1 MTIKFGTDG
10 IRGPVESKI
19 TPEVCLRI
27 GHAAGLVLK
36 EMGWETVLIGKDTRV
51 SGYMLESALQAGF
64 IAAGVNVRLLGP
76 LPTPGVAYLTR
87 SLRNQFG
94 LVISASHNDYLD
106 NGIKLFAGTG
116 EKISKDAEKK
126 IEKLLAGDLQPV
138 KTAELGKAQ
147 RFDESGDRYI
157 EFCKSTVPPDVSFG
171 SLRIVLD
178 CANGA
183 CYKVTPSILRELGA
197 EVITIGTEPDG
208 YNINHDCGSTHPER
222 AQEEVIKHRA
232 DFGIALDGDGDRVV
246 LIDRKGNI
254 LDGDDIMYILAYA
267 NPNRT
272 GPWSGI
278 IGTALTNLGFEE
290 GVKKLGYKFKR
301 ADVGDKYVSQM
312 LQKEGWMLGGE
323 PSGHIICR
331 DLVSTGDG
339 TIAALKVISSLLILE
354 KDPEDILRNYAKM
367 PQTNVNV
374 AVENKD
380 ILSDSDIQK
389 KIKEIQSDLT
399 VGRVLVRPSGTESK
413 IRVMIESDDEIT
425 ATKYAK
431 DIAANVEVEEDS
443 GFTRIITPTK
453 PKINPNICLSVTFS
467 FNQKKAIIIVL
478 NAVVA
483 FNIARI
489 LESAPKLPN
498 EKRVKGIALLVI
510 ARTNE
515 CFHVDESNEKYFF
528 LNKIGRKTED
538 AMNNRI

>member
-27 GHAAGLVLK
+27 GHAAGVVLK

-94 LVISASHNDYLD
+94 LVISASHNNYLD

-126 IEKLLAGDLQPV
+126 IEKLLAGDLKPV

-157 EFCKSTVPPDVSFG
+157 EFCKSTVPPDVSFE
-171 SLRIVLD
+171 SLRVVLD

-183 CYKVTPSILRELGA
+183 CYKVSPSILRELGA
-197 EVITIGTEPDG
+197 EVISIGTEPDG
-208 YNINHDCGSTHPER
+208 YNINHECGSTHPER
-222 AQEEVIKHRA
+222 VQEEVIKQRA

-278 IGTALTNLGFEE
+278 VGTAMTNLGFEE

-301 ADVGDKYVSQM
+301 ADVGDKYVSQL

-354 KDPEDILRNYAKM
+354 KDPEDILSNYTKM
-367 PQTNVNV
+367 PQVNLNVEV
-374 AVENKD
+374 DNKD

-389 KIKEIQSDLT
+389 KIKEIESDLT
-399 VGRVLVRPSGTESK
+399 IGRVIVRPSGTESK
-413 IRVMIESDDEIT
+413 IRVMVESDDEIT

-431 DIAANVEVEEDS
+431 DIATL
-443 GFTRIITPTK
+443 F
-453 PKINPNICLSVTFS
+453 
-467 FNQKKAIIIVL
+467 KK
-478 NAVVA
+478 
-483 FNIARI
+483 
-489 LESAPKLPN
+489 
-498 EKRVKGIALLVI
+498 
-510 ARTNE
+510 
-515 CFHVDESNEKYFF
+515 
-528 LNKIGRKTED
+528 
-538 AMNNRI
+538 

>member
-27 GHAAGLVLK
+27 GHAAGVILK
-36 EMGWETVLIGKDTRV
+36 EMGWDTVLIGKDTRV

-94 LVISASHNDYLD
+94 LVISASHNNYLD

-116 EKISKDAEKK
+116 EKISKEAEKK
-126 IEKLLAGDLQPV
+126 IENLLAGDLKPV

-157 EFCKSTVPPDVSFG
+157 EFCKSTVPPDVSFE
-171 SLRIVLD
+171 SLRIVID

-183 CYKVTPSILRELGA
+183 CYKVSPSIFRELGA

-208 YNINHDCGSTHPER
+208 YNINQECGSTNPGR
-222 AQEEVIKHRA
+222 AQEEVIKQRA
-232 DFGIALDGDGDRVV
+232 DYGIALDGDGDRVV

-254 LDGDDIMYILAYA
+254 LDGDDIMYILAFA

-278 IGTALTNLGFEE
+278 VGTAMTNLGFEE
-290 GVKKLGYKFKR
+290 GIKKLGYKFKR
-301 ADVGDKYVSQM
+301 ADVGDKYVSKM

-354 KDPEDILRNYAKM
+354 KDPEDVLSNYKKM
-367 PQTNVNV
+367 PQININVE
-374 AVENKD
+374 VENKD
-380 ILSDSDIQK
+380 IFSDADIQK
-389 KIKEIQSDLT
+389 KLKEVESDLT

-413 IRVMIESDDEIT
+413 IRVMVESDDEIT
-425 ATKYAK
+425 ASKYAK
-431 DIAANVEVEEDS
+431 DIAEM
-443 GFTRIITPTK
+443 F
-453 PKINPNICLSVTFS
+453 
-467 FNQKKAIIIVL
+467 KK
-478 NAVVA
+478 
-483 FNIARI
+483 
-489 LESAPKLPN
+489 
-498 EKRVKGIALLVI
+498 
-510 ARTNE
+510 
-515 CFHVDESNEKYFF
+515 
-528 LNKIGRKTED
+528 
-538 AMNNRI
+538 

>member
-10 IRGPVESKI
+10 IRGPVESEI

-27 GHAAGLVLK
+27 GHAAGVVLK

-106 NGIKLFAGTG
+106 NGIKLFAGSG

-126 IEKLLAGDLQPV
+126 IEKLLEGDLKPV
-138 KTAELGKAQ
+138 QTAELGKAR

-157 EFCKSTVPPDVSFG
+157 EFCKSTVPADVSFE

-183 CYKVTPSILRELGA
+183 CYKVSPSILRELGA
-197 EVITIGTEPDG
+197 EVISIGTEPDG
-208 YNINHDCGSTHPER
+208 YNINQKCGSTYPER
-222 AQEEVIKHRA
+222 AKEEVIKQRA

-272 GPWSGI
+272 GQWSGI
-278 IGTALTNLGFEE
+278 VGTAMTNLGFEE
-290 GVKKLGYKFKR
+290 AVKKLGYKFKR

-312 LQKEGWMLGGE
+312 LQKKGWMLGGE

-354 KDPEDILRNYAKM
+354 KDPEDILRNYTKM
-367 PQTNVNV
+367 PQININVEV
-374 AVENKD
+374 KNKD
-380 ILSDSDIQK
+380 VLSDSDIQK
-389 KIKEIQSDLT
+389 KIKEIESDLT

-413 IRVMIESDDEIT
+413 IRVMVESDDEIT

-431 DIAANVEVEEDS
+431 DIATM
-443 GFTRIITPTK
+443 F
-453 PKINPNICLSVTFS
+453 
-467 FNQKKAIIIVL
+467 KK
-478 NAVVA
+478 
-483 FNIARI
+483 
-489 LESAPKLPN
+489 
-498 EKRVKGIALLVI
+498 
-510 ARTNE
+510 
-515 CFHVDESNEKYFF
+515 
-528 LNKIGRKTED
+528 
-538 AMNNRI
+538 

>member
-1 MTIKFGTDG
+1 
-10 IRGPVESKI
+10 
-19 TPEVCLRI
+19 
-27 GHAAGLVLK
+27 
-36 EMGWETVLIGKDTRV
+36 
-51 SGYMLESALQAGF
+51 MLESALQAGF

-126 IEKLLAGDLQPV
+126 IEKLLEGDLKPV
-138 KTAELGKAQ
+138 QTAELGKAR

-157 EFCKSTVPPDVSFG
+157 EFCKSTVPANVSFE

-183 CYKVTPSILRELGA
+183 CYKVSPSILRELGA
-197 EVITIGTEPDG
+197 EVISIGTEPDG
-208 YNINHDCGSTHPER
+208 YNINQKCGSTYPER
-222 AQEEVIKHRA
+222 AKEEVIKQRA

-272 GPWSGI
+272 GQWSGI
-278 IGTALTNLGFEE
+278 VGTAMTNLGFEE
-290 GVKKLGYKFKR
+290 AVKKLGYKFKR

-312 LQKEGWMLGGE
+312 LQKKGWMLGGE

-354 KDPEDILRNYAKM
+354 KDPEDILRNYTKM
-367 PQTNVNV
+367 PQININVEV
-374 AVENKD
+374 KNKD
-380 ILSDSDIQK
+380 VLSDSDIQK
-389 KIKEIQSDLT
+389 KIKEIESDLT

-413 IRVMIESDDEIT
+413 IRVMVESDDEIT

-431 DIAANVEVEEDS
+431 DIATM
-443 GFTRIITPTK
+443 F
-453 PKINPNICLSVTFS
+453 
-467 FNQKKAIIIVL
+467 KK
-478 NAVVA
+478 
-483 FNIARI
+483 
-489 LESAPKLPN
+489 
-498 EKRVKGIALLVI
+498 
-510 ARTNE
+510 
-515 CFHVDESNEKYFF
+515 
-528 LNKIGRKTED
+528 
-538 AMNNRI
+538 

>member
-27 GHAAGLVLK
+27 GHAAGVVLK

-94 LVISASHNDYLD
+94 LVISASHNNYLD

-116 EKISKDAEKK
+116 EKISKDAEKR
-126 IEKLLAGDLQPV
+126 IENLLAGDLKPV

-157 EFCKSTVPPDVSFG
+157 EFCKSTVPPDVSFE

-183 CYKVTPSILRELGA
+183 CYKVSPSILRELGA
-197 EVITIGTEPDG
+197 EVIPIGTEPDG
-208 YNINHDCGSTHPER
+208 YNINHECGSTHPER
-222 AQEEVIKHRA
+222 VQEEVIKQRA

-246 LIDRKGNI
+246 IIDRKGNI

-278 IGTALTNLGFEE
+278 VGTAMTNLGFEE

-301 ADVGDKYVSQM
+301 AEVGDKYVSQL

-354 KDPEDILRNYAKM
+354 KDPEDILRNYTKM
-367 PQTNVNV
+367 PQVNINVDV
-374 AVENKD
+374 DNKD

-389 KIKEIQSDLT
+389 KIKEIESDLT

-413 IRVMIESDDEIT
+413 IRVMVESDDGIT

-431 DIAANVEVEEDS
+431 DIATM
-443 GFTRIITPTK
+443 F
-453 PKINPNICLSVTFS
+453 
-467 FNQKKAIIIVL
+467 KK
-478 NAVVA
+478 
-483 FNIARI
+483 
-489 LESAPKLPN
+489 
-498 EKRVKGIALLVI
+498 
-510 ARTNE
+510 
-515 CFHVDESNEKYFF
+515 
-528 LNKIGRKTED
+528 
-538 AMNNRI
+538 

>member
-10 IRGPVESKI
+10 IRGPVESEI

-27 GHAAGLVLK
+27 GHAAGVVLK

-94 LVISASHNDYLD
+94 LVISASHNNYLD

-126 IEKLLAGDLQPV
+126 IEKLLAGDLKPV

-157 EFCKSTVPPDVSFG
+157 EFCKSTVPPDVSFD
-171 SLRIVLD
+171 SLRVVLD

-183 CYKVTPSILRELGA
+183 CYKVSPSILRELGA
-197 EVITIGTEPDG
+197 EVISIGTEPDG
-208 YNINHDCGSTHPER
+208 YNINNECGSTHPER
-222 AQEEVIKHRA
+222 VQEEVIKQRA

-246 LIDRKGNI
+246 LIDRQGNV

-278 IGTALTNLGFEE
+278 VGTAMTNLGFEE

-354 KDPEDILRNYAKM
+354 KNPDDVLQNYTKM
-367 PQTNVNV
+367 PQININVEV
-374 AVENKD
+374 KNKD

-389 KIKEIQSDLT
+389 KVKEIESDLT

-413 IRVMIESDDEIT
+413 IRVMVESDDEIT

-431 DIAANVEVEEDS
+431 DIAAM
-443 GFTRIITPTK
+443 F
-453 PKINPNICLSVTFS
+453 
-467 FNQKKAIIIVL
+467 KK
-478 NAVVA
+478 
-483 FNIARI
+483 
-489 LESAPKLPN
+489 
-498 EKRVKGIALLVI
+498 
-510 ARTNE
+510 
-515 CFHVDESNEKYFF
+515 
-528 LNKIGRKTED
+528 
-538 AMNNRI
+538 

>member
-1 MTIKFGTDG
+1 MSIKFGTDG

-27 GHAAGLVLK
+27 GHAAGIVLK
-36 EMGWETVLIGKDTRV
+36 EMGWGTVLIGKDTRV

-94 LVISASHNDYLD
+94 LVISASHNNYLD
-106 NGIKLFAGTG
+106 NGIKLFTGNG
-116 EKISKDAEKK
+116 EKISKDTENK
-126 IEKLLAGDLQPV
+126 IEKLLAGDLKPV
-138 KTAELGKAQ
+138 KTAELGKAR

-157 EFCKSTVPPDVSFG
+157 EFCKSTVPSDVSFEA
-171 SLRIVLD
+171 LRVVID

-183 CYKVTPSILRELGA
+183 CYKVTPEIFRELGA

-208 YNINHDCGSTHPER
+208 FNINQECGSTHPDR
-222 AQEEVIKHRA
+222 VKEEVIKQRA
-232 DFGIALDGDGDRVV
+232 DYGIALDGDGDRVV

-278 IGTALTNLGFEE
+278 IGTLMTNLGFEE
-290 GVKKLGYKFKR
+290 GIKKLGYKFKR

-312 LQKEGWMLGGE
+312 LKKEGWMLGGE
-323 PSGHIICR
+323 SSGHIICR

-354 KDPEDILRNYAKM
+354 KDPEEILRNYTKK
-367 PQTNVNV
+367 PQIMINVEV
-374 AVENKD
+374 DNKD

-389 KIKEIQSDLT
+389 KIKEIESDLT

-413 IRVMIESDDEIT
+413 IRVMVESDDEISS
-425 ATKYAK
+425 AKYAK
-431 DIAANVEVEEDS
+431 DIAKML
-443 GFTRIITPTK
+443 G
-453 PKINPNICLSVTFS
+453 
-467 FNQKKAIIIVL
+467 
-478 NAVVA
+478 
-483 FNIARI
+483 
-489 LESAPKLPN
+489 
-498 EKRVKGIALLVI
+498 
-510 ARTNE
+510 
-515 CFHVDESNEKYFF
+515 
-528 LNKIGRKTED
+528 
-538 AMNNRI
+538 

>member
-1 MTIKFGTDG
+1 MSIKFGTDG

-126 IEKLLAGDLQPV
+126 IEKLLTGDLQPV

-278 IGTALTNLGFEE
+278 VGTALTNLGFEE

-367 PQTNVNV
+367 PQINVNV

-431 DIAANVEVEEDS
+431 DIAAM
-443 GFTRIITPTK
+443 F
-453 PKINPNICLSVTFS
+453 
-467 FNQKKAIIIVL
+467 KK
-478 NAVVA
+478 
-483 FNIARI
+483 
-489 LESAPKLPN
+489 
-498 EKRVKGIALLVI
+498 
-510 ARTNE
+510 
-515 CFHVDESNEKYFF
+515 
-528 LNKIGRKTED
+528 
-538 AMNNRI
+538 

>member
-27 GHAAGLVLK
+27 GHAAGVVLK

-94 LVISASHNDYLD
+94 LVISASHNNYLD

-116 EKISKDAEKK
+116 EKITKDAEKK
-126 IEKLLAGDLQPV
+126 IENLLAGDLKPV
-138 KTAELGKAQ
+138 KTSKLGKAQ

-157 EFCKSTVPPDVSFG
+157 EFCKSTVPPDVSFE
-171 SLRIVLD
+171 SLRVVLD

-183 CYKVTPSILRELGA
+183 CYKVSPSILRELGA
-197 EVITIGTEPDG
+197 EVISIGTEPDG
-208 YNINHDCGSTHPER
+208 YNINHECGSNHPER
-222 AQEEVIKHRA
+222 VQEEVIKQRA

-278 IGTALTNLGFEE
+278 VGTAMSNLGFEE

-301 ADVGDKYVSQM
+301 AEVGDKHVSQL

-354 KDPEDILRNYAKM
+354 KDPEDILRNYTKM
-367 PQTNVNV
+367 PQVNINED
-374 AVENKD
+374 VENKD
-380 ILSDSDIQK
+380 ILSDADIQK
-389 KIKEIQSDLT
+389 KIKEIESDLT

-413 IRVMIESDDEIT
+413 IRVMVESDDEIT

-431 DIAANVEVEEDS
+431 DIATM
-443 GFTRIITPTK
+443 F
-453 PKINPNICLSVTFS
+453 
-467 FNQKKAIIIVL
+467 
-478 NAVVA
+478 
-483 FNIARI
+483 
-489 LESAPKLPN
+489 
-498 EKRVKGIALLVI
+498 
-510 ARTNE
+510 
-515 CFHVDESNEKYFF
+515 
-528 LNKIGRKTED
+528 RK
-538 AMNNRI
+538 

>member
-27 GHAAGLVLK
+27 GHAAGVILK
-36 EMGWETVLIGKDTRV
+36 EMGWDTVLIGKDTRV

-94 LVISASHNDYLD
+94 LVISASHNNYLD

-116 EKISKDAEKK
+116 EKISKEAEKK
-126 IEKLLAGDLQPV
+126 IENLLAGDLKPV

-157 EFCKSTVPPDVSFG
+157 EFCKSTVPSDVSFE
-171 SLRIVLD
+171 SLRIVID

-183 CYKVTPSILRELGA
+183 CYKVSPSIFRELGA

-208 YNINHDCGSTHPER
+208 YNINHECGSTNPGR
-222 AQEEVIKHRA
+222 AQEEVIKQRA
-232 DFGIALDGDGDRVV
+232 DYGIALDGDGDRVV
-246 LIDRKGNI
+246 LIDKKGNI
-254 LDGDDIMYILAYA
+254 LDGDDIMYILAFA

-278 IGTALTNLGFEE
+278 VGTAMTNLGFEE
-290 GVKKLGYKFKR
+290 GIKKLGYKFKR
-301 ADVGDKYVSQM
+301 ADVGDKYVSKM

-354 KDPEDILRNYAKM
+354 RDPEDVLSNYKKM
-367 PQTNVNV
+367 PQININVE
-374 AVENKD
+374 VENKD
-380 ILSDSDIQK
+380 IFSDADIQK
-389 KIKEIQSDLT
+389 KLKEVESDLT

-413 IRVMIESDDEIT
+413 IRVMVESDDEIT
-425 ATKYAK
+425 ASKYAS
-431 DIAANVEVEEDS
+431 DIAEM
-443 GFTRIITPTK
+443 F
-453 PKINPNICLSVTFS
+453 
-467 FNQKKAIIIVL
+467 KK
-478 NAVVA
+478 
-483 FNIARI
+483 
-489 LESAPKLPN
+489 
-498 EKRVKGIALLVI
+498 
-510 ARTNE
+510 
-515 CFHVDESNEKYFF
+515 
-528 LNKIGRKTED
+528 
-538 AMNNRI
+538 